1 MAEKRRMLTFTDHFK
16 FGSAECNKGRAGI
29 WREKAEMR

>member
-1 MAEKRRMLTFTDHFK
+1 MLFFTGHFEFGTAER
-16 FGSAECNKGRAGI
+16 NKGRAGI